1 MLFDL
6 PRFRLEDER
15 PLLFLAFE
23 AEPRFIAFV
32 PPRPDDLLL
41 REVDRLP
48 LPGFPRPPPE
58 LFRPRAD
65 FARLATFLP
74 ALPLRV
80 ADAREPA
87 RDLPLLDVPAVDERF
102 PPPAFFRLDVARED
116 FPRDEPPRELLF
128 VPPEPLVFDFPDR
141 AERDDLPEEEDSELP
156 DPPFELEPTR
166 RPATAPRSPPTTV
179 PTGPTMLPITAPVA
193 APAASFEMDG
203 I

>member
-1 MLFDL
+1 MLFDP

-23 AEPRFIAFV
+23 AEPRLIAFV
-32 PPRPDDLLL
+32 PPRLDDLPL

-48 LPGFPRPPPE
+48 PADFARLVPE

-65 FARLATFLP
+65 FPRVGDFLT
-74 ALPLRV
+74 ALPLRA
-80 ADAREPA
+80 ADPREVP
-87 RDLPLLDVPAVDERF
+87 RDLLVVDLPALEERF
-102 PPPAFFRLDVARED
+102 VPPDFCRLDLLRED
-116 FPRDEPPRELLF
+116 FPLEPP
-128 VPPEPLVFDFPDR
+128 VFDFPDR
-141 AERDDLPEEEDSELP
+141 AEPDDLLEEEELP
-156 DPPFELEPTR
+156 DPPFEPEPTR

-193 APAASFEMDG
+193 APAASFEIDG